1 MLRGEEAS
9 VRPTTPT
16 LPPPPQTCNR
26 NVSANAPTA
35 GALPGAF
42 PSAMRPR
49 RTSAL
54 TLSPPPVHPPP
65 RGRPP
70 VHSRRA
76 RDGRDRHVV
85 RAVLRQGGRVGGS
98 AARRGRWGGGQST
111 TRHGAGRPG
120 YRLRAAVRGGEGAC
134 AHATRARRHPR
145 AHPSASRRRQRRRPR
160 RLQGWGSGGKREAR
174 AAANRAGRT
183 DRDDPTMIT
192 RVMDEIN
199 APATRWPSVRL
210 DPFEW
215 STRSAATAAVIGSSN
230 TADGP
235 AGTAAGATP
244 RACTCASG
252 GSSPCPPPPPP
263 QMTAARGVALPEVSA
278 VLAAPPR
285 RGCRER
291 HGRGGRHRGGAPAR
305 HRLRGRV
312 RVRLGRRAAGPGGR
326 SAGGGRGGR
335 VGGGRRRRRPG

>member
-54 TLSPPPVHPPP
+54 TLSPPPVRPLP

-85 RAVLRQGGRVGGS
+85 RAVLCQGGRVGGS
-98 AARRGRWGGGQST
+98 AARHGPCGGGQST

-120 YRLRAAVRGGEGAC
+120 YRIRAAVRGGKGAG

-160 RLQGWGSGGKREAR
+160 RRRS
-174 AAANRAGRT
+174 
-183 DRDDPTMIT
+183 P
-192 RVMDEIN
+192 
-199 APATRWPSVRL
+199 APAVT
-210 DPFEW
+210 
-215 STRSAATAAVIGSSN
+215 
-230 TADGP
+230 
-235 AGTAAGATP
+235 
-244 RACTCASG
+244 
-252 GSSPCPPPPPP
+252 
-263 QMTAARGVALPEVSA
+263 
-278 VLAAPPR
+278 
-285 RGCRER
+285 
-291 HGRGGRHRGGAPAR
+291 
-305 HRLRGRV
+305 
-312 RVRLGRRAAGPGGR
+312 
-326 SAGGGRGGR
+326 GGGRCHA
-335 VGGGRRRRRPG
+335 RPALATVHGWGLGVPPWQTRELRGPHQRQ